1 MFSPLVQGFFRAP
14 HRYITIYKIIRTL
27 TFFHYKNVAQDPCSM
42 DSTPGNMLQMMQV
55 YIEIFTRQ
63 RELLVDNNKDQ
74 DHIFLET

>member
-1 MFSPLVQGFFRAP
+1 
-14 HRYITIYKIIRTL
+14 
-27 TFFHYKNVAQDPCSM
+27 M

-74 DHIFLET
+74 EHIFLET